1 MLDIKLGVHLII
13 CKPSFMREVWG
24 QDRRI
29 CSLILG
35 VKGLLTPVLTIN
47 FEILANATTE
57 EYRDLAS
64 ELKILIHV
72 GEHKNIVNLLGACTK
87 GERLLVILE
96 YAPHGNLLNFLKGK
110 RDIYEPTWTRTLNP
124 EVEFTIAYLV
134 AYAYQICRGM
144 EFLASRKVSRIW
156 IDNDFF
162 HLASRHLSSV
172 RPSLFYFILCA
183 SFLLLSS
190 LLLSS
195 YLLFSPPLLS
205 SRLLSSP
212 PLPFSPFLSSPP
224 HSSPLISSPSLPSFP
239 HL

>member
-172 RPSLFYFILCA
+172 RPSSFYFILCA

-190 LLLSS
+190 LPPLLLSTFLPS
-195 YLLFSPPLLS
+195 PPLFSPSLLP
-205 SRLLSSP
+205 SP
-212 PLPFSPFLSSPP
+212 PFSPFLSSPP
-224 HSSPLISSPSLPSFP
+224 HLSPLIPSPSLPSFP